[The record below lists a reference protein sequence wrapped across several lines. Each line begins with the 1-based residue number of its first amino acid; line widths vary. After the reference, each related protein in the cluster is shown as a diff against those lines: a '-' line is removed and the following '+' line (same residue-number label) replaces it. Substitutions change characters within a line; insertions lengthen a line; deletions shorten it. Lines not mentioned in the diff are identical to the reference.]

1 MSRQSE
7 NYRDE
12 ACPGSTKQRHDAG
25 SLFRG
30 ERWVVG
36 QKLLDPFSKRTD
48 MPSPTRC
55 DGRCMISAP
64 VPTDP
69 GAMNVARMKIRL
81 GRVPAR
87 RLRLRR
93 YTPSIERHR
102 YSRSVSRLFILR

>member
-12 ACPGSTKQRHDAG
+12 GCPGSTKQRHDAG
-25 SLFRG
+25 SLFRV

-48 MPSPTRC
+48 MPFPTRC

-69 GAMNVARMKIRL
+69 GAMNVARMKIRWGEYPL
-81 GRVPAR
+81 GACVCAG
-87 RLRLRR
+87 
-93 YTPSIERHR
+93 TPPQS
-102 YSRSVSRLFILR
+102 SATDTAALFLDCSS